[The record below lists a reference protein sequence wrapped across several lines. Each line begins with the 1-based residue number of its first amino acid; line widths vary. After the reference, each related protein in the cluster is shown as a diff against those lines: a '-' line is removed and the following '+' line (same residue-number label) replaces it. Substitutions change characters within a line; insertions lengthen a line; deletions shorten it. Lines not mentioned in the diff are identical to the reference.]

1 MCAQSCSHGQLFE
14 TPWTVAH
21 QAPVSMEFFRQ
32 EYWSGLPFP
41 PPGDLLDP
49 RIEPT
54 SLCLPHWQADSLP
67 PSHLENLIIL
77 LCLVTQSCPTLCNPM
92 DCSPP
97 GCSVHGDSP
106 SKNTGVGCHA
116 LLQGIFPIG
125 DQTQV
130 SHTAGR
136 F

>member
-21 QAPVSMEFFRQ
+21 QAPASMEFFRQ